1 MKKKIAI
8 FSISLFLSAIVLS
21 LSSPS
26 VVVEKHQSKRS
37 KKSEASSN
45 TLRIYNWEDYISE
58 PEDEDDDTFDTLGA
72 FQEYYLEEHGVE
84 IEIIYDTFSTNED
97 MYNIVKLNGGDYD
110 LIAPSDYMI
119 QRMIKEDMV
128 EEFDLESDGTYTYI
142 PLYNEFASPY
152 HQAIFEDSGW
162 TKYSVGYMWGTFGLL
177 YAAEATPTIDED
189 MSRWSVLWDE
199 KYNKKISI
207 KDSMREAYL
216 VGLFKVHEEELL
228 DLADQYAED
237 LISAED
243 YNATINDLLN
253 DVSPEAIEAVNE
265 NLRALKK
272 NIYGLEVDQG
282 KTDMIKGIIDVNTAW
297 SGDAVYSISET
308 VDEETGLNALRYVI
322 PEEGSNIWFD
332 GWVMPKGANKELAQ
346 EFLNFMAD
354 PEVAIA
360 NMDYIGY
367 TTFISGQDV
376 LDYINDYDEVSEDG
390 YEIDLRYFFNGTIE
404 DEEEAIIYIDEDF
417 IGGQLA
423 TQFPTYDEVIRSAVM
438 RDFGDTNK
446 LVIDMWANF
455 KATDLQTWM
464 IVFSVIILLGV
475 SALITYQ
482 TINKYK
488 AARRKRNTHK

>member
-8 FSISLFLSAIVLS
+8 LGIFLFLNAIVLS

-26 VVVEKHQSKRS
+26 VVVEKHQGIPTRKN
-37 KKSEASSN
+37 AASN

-58 PEDEDDDTFDTLGA
+58 PEDEEDDTYDTLEA
-72 FQEYYLEEHGVE
+72 FKEYYLEEHGEEVNV
-84 IEIIYDTFSTNED
+84 IYDTFSTNED

-119 QRMIKEDMV
+119 QRMIKEDML
-128 EEFDLESDGTYTYI
+128 EEFDVEEDGTYTHV

-152 HQAIFEDSGW
+152 HQQIFADYGW
-162 TKYSVGYMWGTFGLL
+162 TKYALGYMWGTFGLL
-177 YAAEATPTIDED
+177 YAAEATPTINED
-189 MSRWSVLWDE
+189 MLRWSVLWDE
-199 KYNKKISI
+199 QYKNKISI

-228 DLADQYAED
+228 ALADSYQAGT
-237 LISAED
+237 LSALD
-243 YNATINDLLN
+243 YNAQINDLLN
-253 DVSPEAIEAVNE
+253 DVSPEAIKGVNE
-265 NLRALKK
+265 SLSALKK

-308 VDEETGLNALRYVI
+308 VDEESGLNALRYVI

-354 PEVAIA
+354 PSVAIA

-367 TTFISGQDV
+367 TSFIAGQDV
-376 LDYINDYDEVSEDG
+376 LDYVNDYDEVSEDG
-390 YEIDLRYFFNGTIE
+390 YEIDLRYFFTGTIE
-404 DEEEAIIYIDEDF
+404 AEEDAIIYIDEDF

-438 RDFGDTNK
+438 RDFGETNK

-455 KATDLQTWM
+455 KATDIQTWM
-464 IVFSVIILLGV
+464 IVFTVLILFGV
-475 SALITYQ
+475 GGLITYR
-482 TINKYK
+482 TITKYK
-488 AARRKRNTHK
+488 AARRKRNARK

>member
-1 MKKKIAI
+1 MKKKLTFLGI
-8 FSISLFLSAIVLS
+8 FLFLNSIVLS

-26 VVVEKHQSKRS
+26 VVVEKHMSAPTRNKA
-37 KKSEASSN
+37 KSN
-45 TLRIYNWEDYISE
+45 TLRIYNWEDYIAA
-58 PEDEDDDTFDTLGA
+58 PEDEDDDTFDTLEA
-72 FQEYYLEEHGVE
+72 FKEYYLEEHGEEVNVV
-84 IEIIYDTFSTNED
+84 YDTFSTNED

-119 QRMIKEDMV
+119 QRMIKEEML
-128 EEFDLESDGTYTYI
+128 EEFDMEEDGTYTNV
-142 PLYNEFASPY
+142 PVYNEYASPY
-152 HQAIFEDSGW
+152 HQDIFAAQDW
-162 TKYSVGYMWGTFGLL
+162 TKYAIGYMWGTFGLL

-189 MSRWSVLWDE
+189 MLRWSVLWDE

-216 VGLFKVHEEELL
+216 VGLFQVHEEELL
-228 DLADQYAED
+228 SLAADYKEGE
-237 LISAED
+237 LSAED
-243 YNATINDLLN
+243 YNAQINDLLN
-253 DVSPEAIEAVNE
+253 DVSPEAIKGVNE
-265 NLRALKK
+265 SLRELKK

-308 VDEETGLNALRYVI
+308 VDEESGLNALRYVI

-346 EFLNFMAD
+346 EFLNFMSD
-354 PEVAIA
+354 PEVAIE

-367 TTFISGQDV
+367 TSFIAGQDV
-376 LDYINDYDEVSEDG
+376 LDYVNDYDEISDDG
-390 YEIDLRYFFNGTIE
+390 YEIDLRYFFEGTIE
-404 DEEEAIIYIDEDF
+404 EEDDAVIYIDEDF

-423 TQFPTYDEVIRSAVM
+423 TQFPTYDEVVRSAVM

-455 KATDLQTWM
+455 KATEIQTWM
-464 IVFSVIILLGV
+464 IVFSVLILLGV
-475 SALITYQ
+475 GGLITYS

-488 AARRKRNTHK
+488 AARRKRNVRK